1 MVIDDLIHLRDYAGL
16 HPAVEVVADFID
28 RHQLSSLPD
37 GRLELEGTGGYANV
51 QTLSGKT
58 EAEAVLETHRKMID
72 IQVPLSM
79 DEAIGYAPI
88 GSLPSAEYDEAR
100 DIAFHDGRPDEFLKV
115 RMGTFAIFFPQDA
128 HAPGVFKGEG
138 RKIVFKLP
146 VLDEINQ
153 NIIHQP

>member
-1 MVIDDLIHLRDYAGL
+1 M
-16 HPAVEVVADFID
+16 
-28 RHQLSSLPD
+28 
-37 GRLELEGTGGYANV
+37 

-115 RMGTFAIFFPQDA
+115 RMGTFAIFFRRTPMRPECSKARD
-128 HAPGVFKGEG
+128 GKSCSSFLCWTK
-138 RKIVFKLP
+138 
-146 VLDEINQ
+146 
-153 NIIHQP
+153 